1 MLKFRPGRQPMSS
14 SPLMAYALSLA
25 CLLVSAIPTAQ
36 AQEGTRMQIDQIDFV
51 NMRHPENGRVS
62 GGQPTAD
69 QLRAA
74 VDAGLRHVIDLRP
87 ESEDAGFDEP
97 ALLQSLDVTYRRVP
111 VAGSA
116 GLTPQAVKALDEA
129 LADASGEPTMIHCAS
144 GNRVGAMMAL
154 RAHWLHGASA
164 EDALKIG
171 RDYGLTG
178 MEPAVQQ
185 LLGQ

>member
-1 MLKFRPGRQPMSS
+1 
-14 SPLMAYALSLA
+14 MAFALSLA
-25 CLLVSAIPTAQ
+25 SLLASAIPTAQ
-36 AQEGTRMQIDQIDFV
+36 AQEGSRMQIDKIDFV
-51 NMRHPENGRVS
+51 NMRHPEDARIS
-62 GGQPTAD
+62 GGQPTAE

-74 VDAGLRHVIDLRP
+74 ADAGVRHVIDLRP

-97 ALLQSLDVTYRRVP
+97 ALLQSLDVAYRRVP
-111 VAGSA
+111 VAGAA
-116 GLTPQAVKALDEA
+116 GLTPQAVKALDQA
-129 LADASGEPTMIHCAS
+129 LDQAGDEPTMIHCAS

-178 MEPAVQQ
+178 MEPVVQQ
-185 LLGQ
+185 LLGR